1 MCFSPFVTESLLDQ
15 ADVLLPIATYAET
28 DGTFVNAAGVW
39 QSFNAAVDCVGDAK
53 PGWRLL
59 RALGNAIGVTDCEYQ
74 SVEDIRKAL
83 EIKLGNRKSSN
94 RYQGKFPVSLAV
106 PEIGEKVLDVPI
118 YLTDGIVRRG
128 TALQQTQIAQVARQG
143 KSIQG

>member
-1 MCFSPFVTESLLDQ
+1 M
-15 ADVLLPIATYAET
+15 
-28 DGTFVNAAGVW
+28 
-39 QSFNAAVDCVGDAK
+39 
-53 PGWRLL
+53 
-59 RALGNAIGVTDCEYQ
+59 
-74 SVEDIRKAL
+74 
-83 EIKLGNRKSSN
+83 
-94 RYQGKFPVSLAV
+94 SLAV